1 MSKQPPV
8 KATQLVLSALGEDK
22 PGIIDE
28 LSRCVMSSGCNI
40 TDSRMTV
47 LGGDFAILLLINGNW
62 NTIAKLEDQITV
74 LEERLG
80 LSITTRR
87 TARKAS
93 RKDLLPYGVDVVSLD
108 QPGIVYNLASFFSK
122 RQINIQ
128 EMETSGYAAAHTG
141 TPMFTVHL
149 TIDIPA
155 NQQISVLR
163 EEFMD
168 FCDQLNLDAVMEP
181 VKG

>member
-1 MSKQPPV
+1 MSTQPTV
-8 KATQLVLSALGEDK
+8 KATQLVLSALGVDK

-28 LSRCVMSSGCNI
+28 LSLFVMSSGCNI

-47 LGGDFAILLLINGNW
+47 MGGDFAILLLIEGNW
-62 NTIAKLEDQITV
+62 NTIAKLEDQITA
-74 LEERLG
+74 LEEQLG
-80 LSITTRR
+80 LSVTTRR
-87 TARKAS
+87 TAQKAA

-128 EMETSGYAAAHTG
+128 EMETSSYAAAHTG

-149 TIDIPA
+149 TVDIPA
-155 NQQISVLR
+155 SQQISVLR

-168 FCDQLNLDAVMEP
+168 FCDQLNLDAIMEP